1 MTFVLKQSHSV
12 ECVFVVIIICCPGA
26 IKIKDSVEQIK
37 LDYFQNC
44 DVHEEVGIT
53 FDSADVTIDSVRS
66 NYEKI

>member
-1 MTFVLKQSHSV
+1 M
-12 ECVFVVIIICCPGA
+12 
-26 IKIKDSVEQIK
+26 KIKDSVEQIK